1 MEGDGSGKQ
10 SGAEQ
15 PKARRVDG
23 EALDEGPEPEEACE
37 TAPSGPSVMMASLD
51 ELIEWLVRVLDWGV
65 GIVPV
70 KGLVNRIARPVFGWS
85 QRASVFALHSGL
97 ACCAMEMGVVGMP
110 RLDSERLGVAWFS
123 SPRRCDLFLV
133 NGWITKKTRPVLRT
147 LYEQMPEPKWVI
159 AMGECAISG
168 GPWHDSYN
176 VIFGADELLP
186 VDIYIPGCPPRP
198 EALLDALWKIQK
210 KIEKEGTTS
219 GLKLG

>member
-1 MEGDGSGKQ
+1 MESDGSGK
-10 SGAEQ
+10 GAG
-15 PKARRVDG
+15 PDRSADRDAG
-23 EALDEGPEPEEACE
+23 EETQERLPDEEERDA
-37 TAPSGPSVMMASLD
+37 APAGPSVVLASLD
-51 ELIEWLVRVLDWGV
+51 DLVNWLVKVVDWGLGV
-65 GIVPV
+65 VPV
-70 KGLVNRIARPVFGWS
+70 RGLVNRIARPVFTWS

-97 ACCAMEMGVVGMP
+97 ACCAMEMGVAGMP

-133 NGWITKKTRPVLRT
+133 NGWITKKTRPVLLT

-176 VIFGADELLP
+176 VVYGADELLP

-210 KIEKEGTTS
+210 KLAREGSAS
-219 GLKLG
+219 GLKVG

>member
-1 MEGDGSGKQ
+1 MESDGSGR
-10 SGAEQ
+10 GAGREE
-15 PKARRVDG
+15 PAAREGDAG
-23 EALDEGPEPEEACE
+23 EDEERLPDEEERE
-37 TAPSGPSVMMASLD
+37 TAPAGPSVLLASLD
-51 ELIEWLVRVLDWGV
+51 DLVNWLVRVVDWGV
-65 GIVPV
+65 GLVSV
-70 KGLVNRIARPVFGWS
+70 KPLVNRIARPLFTWS

-97 ACCAMEMGVVGMP
+97 ACCAMEMGVAGMP

-176 VIFGADELLP
+176 VIYGADEVVP

-198 EALLDALWKIQK
+198 EALLDALWKLQK
-210 KIEKEGTTS
+210 RLAREGTKS
-219 GLKLG
+219 GLKVG

>member
-1 MEGDGSGKQ
+1 MGTEETRKEA
-10 SGAEQ
+10 GAAE
-15 PKARRVDG
+15 PKAESTEETG
-23 EALDEGPEPEEACE
+23 EAGVPVDDDDEEA
-37 TAPSGPSVMMASLD
+37 TPQGPSVILASVD
-51 ELIEWLVRVLDWGV
+51 DLVDKLVGLVDWGV
-65 GIVPV
+65 G
-70 KGLVNRIARPVFGWS
+70 LVNLKPLVNKIAKPLFGWS

-110 RLDSERLGVAWFS
+110 RLDSERLGVVWFS
-123 SPRRCDLFLV
+123 SPRRCDVFLI
-133 NGWITKKTRPVLRT
+133 NGWITKKMRPVLRT

-176 VIFGADELLP
+176 VIYGADEVVP

-198 EALLDALWKIQK
+198 EALLDALGKLQK

-219 GLKLG
+219 GLKVG

>member
-1 MEGDGSGKQ
+1 MEGDGSGKEA
-10 SGAEQ
+10 GAGG
-15 PKARRVDG
+15 PKERRVDADEAAADIG
-23 EALDEGPEPEEACE
+23 EEDVCE
-37 TAPSGPSVMMASLD
+37 TAPSGPSIVMASLD
-51 ELIEWLVRVLDWGV
+51 ELIEWLVRVLDWGA

-70 KGLVNRIARPVFGWS
+70 KPLVNKIARPVFAWS

-176 VIFGADELLP
+176 VIYGADELLP

-198 EALLDALWKIQK
+198 EALLDALVKLQTKIQ
-210 KIEKEGTTS
+210 KEGTTS

>member
-1 MEGDGSGKQ
+1 MGSGEGG
-10 SGAEQ
+10 SDAGS
-15 PKARRVDG
+15 PARRTGPGG
-23 EALDEGPEPEEACE
+23 EQGAPEAPREPEEECVPAV
-37 TAPSGPSVMMASLD
+37 PSVILASLD
-51 ELIEWLVRVLDWGV
+51 EIVDKLVGLVDWGV
-65 GIVPV
+65 GLAGVRP
-70 KGLVNRIARPVFGWS
+70 LVNRIARPVFAWS
-85 QRASVFALHSGL
+85 QRASIFALHSGL

-133 NGWITKKTRPVLRT
+133 NGWITKKTRPVLMT

-176 VIFGADELLP
+176 VVYGADELLP

-198 EALLDALWKIQK
+198 EALLDALWKLQK
-210 KIEKEGTTS
+210 RIAREGTKS
-219 GLKLG
+219 GLRVG

>member
-1 MEGDGSGKQ
+1 MESDGSGKVP
-10 SGAEQ
+10 GPGE
-15 PKARRVDG
+15 PKARRADG
-23 EALDEGPEPEEACE
+23 EAPPDAIDPEDECE
-37 TAPSGPSVMMASLD
+37 TAPSGPSVMLASLD
-51 ELIEWLVRVLDWGV
+51 ELIEWIVKVADWGV
-65 GIVPV
+65 GIIPV
-70 KGLVNRIARPVFGWS
+70 KGLVNRIARPIFGWS

-97 ACCAMEMGVVGMP
+97 ACCALEM
-110 RLDSERLGVAWFS
+110 GVAWFS

-176 VIFGADELLP
+176 VVYGADEVVP

-198 EALLDALWKIQK
+198 EALLDALWKLQK
-210 KIEKEGTTS
+210 KIEKEGTAS